1 MTYQKLDTELLKSI
15 ERGVSSFV
23 LLNADSV
30 GKEAARL
37 SLLMRCESFR
47 LIDRR
52 LQALLKA
59 KKIVFNSK
67 TGWALVSEL

>member
-23 LLNADSV
+23 LLNSGSV
-30 GKEAARL
+30 GNEAARL
-37 SLLMRCESFR
+37 SILMRRERFR

-52 LQALLKA
+52 LQALRKA
-59 KKIVFNSK
+59 KKIAFNSK

>member
-1 MTYQKLDTELLKSI
+1 MNYQKLDAELLKSI

-30 GKEAARL
+30 GNEAARL
-37 SLLMRCESFR
+37 SLLMRCERFR

-52 LQALLKA
+52 LQALSKA
-59 KKIVFNSK
+59 KKIVFDSE
-67 TGWALVSEL
+67 TGWSPVSEL